1 MAGARSFVIRQ
12 VMEER
17 VPAILDFHT
26 RYLTEHIW
34 PRTLDVFRDLA
45 QKECLFEAVERSI
58 VLILL
63 VVVLLIRV
71 NRLLPLRAELLVARI
86 ALEVIDQRL
95 LVLTRNP
102 NRLDNSA

>member
-34 PRTLDVFRDLA
+34 PRTLDEFRDLA
-45 QKECLFEAVERSI
+45 QKECLFEAVERTDGTEKI
-58 VLILL
+58 VGICYTKDDQEPESPGQQ
-63 VVVLLIRV
+63 RV
-71 NRLLPLRAELLVARI
+71 EFGGAFVTEECRGLGLA
-86 ALEVIDQRL
+86 
-95 LVLTRNP
+95 
-102 NRLDNSA
+102 